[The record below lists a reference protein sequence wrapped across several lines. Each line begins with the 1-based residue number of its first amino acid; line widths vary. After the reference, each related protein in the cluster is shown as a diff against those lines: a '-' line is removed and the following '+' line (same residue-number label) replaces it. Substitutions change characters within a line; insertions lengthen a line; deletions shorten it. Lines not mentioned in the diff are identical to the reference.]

1 MRLGPS
7 RRIVLAMSAEDDR
20 ERFRHLP
27 EPIRPEDTVETVDAG
42 SPVPEEDE
50 AEERARM
57 LRLAG
62 GV

>member
-1 MRLGPS
+1 LHRG
-7 RRIVLAMSAEDDR
+7 RQHRIVLLMGVEKDR

-62 GV
+62 A

>member
-1 MRLGPS
+1 MHRG
-7 RRIVLAMSAEDDR
+7 RQHRIVLLMGVENDR

-62 GV
+62 A